1 MDPTKLFEA
10 CRLCP
15 RECGINRT
23 GTTGSSR
30 AGFCRLDYRLRVAFI
45 GPHFGEEPP
54 ITGTR
59 GSGTIFFSGC
69 SLKCSICQNYQI
81 SRENMGQS
89 MDLAELS
96 MKTIQM
102 IESQKVHNIN
112 YVTPDHFFPYTFLL
126 TALLREKGYGLP
138 VLYNLSGYQSVSML
152 KMAEEYA
159 DIYLPD
165 YKYADSTL
173 AKRVSGC
180 KDYPDVALDSISE
193 MVRQKGFLD
202 SFAPGSG
209 TAWKGVLV
217 RHLILPGKIKNSLDA
232 LSSLFIEFGA
242 DLPISLMSQ
251 YVPVLAQ
258 EDEDLNRFLTRDEFD
273 GIYCH
278 ALDLG
283 FKNLFVQFPED
294 TRDEAEAGTAFL
306 PDFSRKEPFRGS
318 GPMC

>member
-1 MDPTKLFEA
+1 MDPLELFEA

-23 GTTGSSR
+23 NGPAGT
-30 AGFCRLDYRLRVAFI
+30 GFCRLDHRLRVAFI
-45 GPHFGEEPP
+45 GAHFGEEPL

-69 SLKCSICQNYQI
+69 SLRCSICQNHQI
-81 SRENMGQS
+81 SRENMGRIT
-89 MDLAELS
+89 DITELS
-96 MKTIQM
+96 METARM

-126 TALLREKGYGLP
+126 TSFLREKGYGLP
-138 VLYNLSGYQSVSML
+138 ILYNLSGYQSVSML
-152 KMAEEYA
+152 KMAEDYA

-165 YKYADSTL
+165 YKYADSDL
-173 AKRVSGC
+173 AGKISGC
-180 KDYPDVALDSISE
+180 KDYPAVALDSIAE

-202 SFAPGSG
+202 SFATGSR
-209 TAWKGVLV
+209 TAGKGVLV

-242 DLPISLMSQ
+242 GLPLSLMSQ
-251 YVPVLAQ
+251 YYPVLPQ
-258 EDEDLNRFLTRDEFD
+258 EDGDLNRSVTRDEFD
-273 GIYCH
+273 RIYFH

-283 FKNLFVQFPED
+283 FKNMVVQFPGDARGDPEAD
-294 TRDEAEAGTAFL
+294 TGFL
-306 PDFSRKEPFRGS
+306 PDFSLKKPFKGK
-318 GPMC
+318 GPIY